1 MFGPYVEYDR
11 FQPVIMHLVTVSSFS
26 QRIHFWF
33 ETFIPC
39 RYCTQ
44 NKVWRKRS
52 VGSAGLPQ
60 TFIPLDLFSLYC
72 SDIFETPRSEI
83 SSGDDHSGETSTTV
97 KASDEPARN
106 EATSQSES
114 SGASTLEIHRDTSF
128 QESPLT
134 SVSGIRV
141 EEAPMPLHPEQYAL
155 KDDTVAQVLSAEITK
170 DDETAAKRADTGTI
184 HQQVIGH
191 LDSTNKETPEEHDN
205 QPKQTP
211 QGTHASQFMYLHQQR
226 HIASTLTSKG
236 HISVQPSKVD
246 AGSKSQKTC
255 TYDVF
260 WINFCLFDLVSNPCG
275 TLLKSISREADR
287 TKLIIVMQKC

>member
-1 MFGPYVEYDR
+1 M
-11 FQPVIMHLVTVSSFS
+11 
-26 QRIHFWF
+26 
-33 ETFIPC
+33 
-39 RYCTQ
+39 
-44 NKVWRKRS
+44 
-52 VGSAGLPQ
+52 
-60 TFIPLDLFSLYC
+60 
-72 SDIFETPRSEI
+72 
-83 SSGDDHSGETSTTV
+83 
-97 KASDEPARN
+97 
-106 EATSQSES
+106 
-114 SGASTLEIHRDTSF
+114 
-128 QESPLT
+128 
-134 SVSGIRV
+134 
-141 EEAPMPLHPEQYAL
+141 
-155 KDDTVAQVLSAEITK
+155 LSAEITK

-255 TYDVF
+255 TYHVF

>member
-134 SVSGIRV
+134 SVSGISV

-170 DDETAAKRADTGTI
+170 DDETAAKRADTETI

-226 HIASTLTSKG
+226 HIASTPTSKG
-236 HISVQPSKVD
+236 HIAVQPSKVD
-246 AGSKSQKTC
+246 AGSKSPKTC
-255 TYDVF
+255 IYHVF
-260 WINFCLFDLVSNPCG
+260 GLISVFSNWFQTLVAFC
-275 TLLKSISREADR
+275 
-287 TKLIIVMQKC
+287 

>member
-1 MFGPYVEYDR
+1 M
-11 FQPVIMHLVTVSSFS
+11 
-26 QRIHFWF
+26 
-33 ETFIPC
+33 
-39 RYCTQ
+39 
-44 NKVWRKRS
+44 
-52 VGSAGLPQ
+52 PQ

-114 SGASTLEIHRDTSF
+114 SGASTLEIHRDTTSF

-134 SVSGIRV
+134 SVSGISV

-170 DDETAAKRADTGTI
+170 DDETAAKRADTETI

-226 HIASTLTSKG
+226 HIASTPTSKG

-255 TYDVF
+255 IYHVF